1 MSDFAL
7 YYDKSLKSVTPYTAA
22 NAYVI
27 RTRARVLEAT
37 ELVRGRLKEARVADV
52 GASPFYFLWRAR
64 QHGARECHGVFFSND
79 HHPLRDREAVY
90 SEEGE
95 IHLHHRDI
103 RRSPLPFDDESMD
116 IVVSMET
123 LEHLDAFPTLLLRE
137 VHRVLRCGGCFL
149 VTVPNV
155 CRIGNV
161 AKLLVGQNIY
171 HPYRPDPSG
180 RHAFEYTLSQA
191 TDVVG
196 YAGLDIVHAG
206 YLAESSVPS
215 RGVRALYR
223 TVARMPVLRRYAP
236 VICVLGQ
243 KAEDCYDPEPMI
255 PKSVYREM
263 GSTEI
268 GMCES
273 QSSIH
278 SQGGTHHHGQP
289 GSVG

>member
-1 MSDFAL
+1 LSDFAL
-7 YYDKSLKSVTPYTAA
+7 YFDKSLKIATPYTAA
-22 NAYVI
+22 NSYVI
-27 RTRARVLEAT
+27 RTRDRVLEAT
-37 ELVRGRLKEARVADV
+37 ELIRDRLKEARVADV
-52 GASPFYFLWRAR
+52 GASPFYFLWTAR
-64 QHGARECHGVFFSND
+64 QHGARECHGVFFSNE
-79 HHPLRDREAVY
+79 HHPLRDSEAVY
-90 SEEGE
+90 SEAGD
-95 IHLHHRDI
+95 IRLHHRDI
-103 RRSPLPFDDESMD
+103 RRSPLPFHDESMD
-116 IVVSMET
+116 VVVSMET
-123 LEHLDAFPTLLLRE
+123 LEHLDEFPALLLRE

-161 AKLLVGQNIY
+161 AKLLVGHNVY

-206 YLAESSVPS
+206 YLSESSAPN

-223 TVARMPVLRRYAP
+223 AVARMPVVRRYAP

-243 KAEDCYDPEPMI
+243 KAHDCYDPEPMI
-255 PKSVYREM
+255 PESVYREM

-268 GMCES
+268 GLWES
-273 QSSIH
+273 QTSLH
-278 SQGGTHHHGQP
+278 SQGLPDLGSIP
-289 GSVG
+289 GP